1 VSGPSAFTACFVLA
15 HGTPGRGRI
24 LTDIR
29 CYIDF
34 RATVN
39 PLSRGPIFAIDIPRH
54 DIPVSEALYGAELA
68 QILHKLPCGAILEWL
83 VPQRDAPRAFG
94 LYATWDE
101 MANHPDLVDLDE
113 ASGIGGDGT

>member
-1 VSGPSAFTACFVLA
+1 MTTAFTACFILA
-15 HGTPGRGRI
+15 SGAGHGRI
-24 LTDIR
+24 LDEIR

-34 RATVN
+34 RAAVN
-39 PLSRGPIFAIDIPRH
+39 PLSRGPILAIDIPRH

-94 LYATWDE
+94 LCATWDD
-101 MANHPDLVDLDE
+101 MATHPDLVDLDRAAG
-113 ASGIGGDGT
+113 ASGDGP